1 MKSPELLKNLPTP
14 VHKVW
19 RHTLLISLIL
29 HSILLI
35 LPVPSTWETSE
46 PEEQVKVTQLPSLS
60 SSPEPSV
67 NSVEESPAT
76 TSSILSQPT
85 PFVSTFPSQS
95 TINSFDD
102 LIQPIPTL
110 SPTTIEP
117 SPSISLDLQPSP
129 SQSPSSSQNETQ
141 ATEEKN
147 TENTDQTGGSGI
159 NTNDED
165 VEDPLEKFLENFPF
179 PETAQ
184 VGSLGILSG
193 EANTS
198 ARHVQQPLG
207 QVIKYYGKELP
218 DRKYTLAPL
227 SPDESPFKVY
237 QVSQDD
243 VSQYLHLIF
252 NGEATIIFLS
262 ETQLNRAD
270 LPDLETETAEERE
283 LKETIEQILT
293 AGNYQKELSEGVKRK
308 LGDGKYNHLGTVY
321 EKATDQLGDQIESKL
336 KEKGFNPQ
344 VIPLGEDGIIYSVE
358 KNDFQG
364 FIQLIP
370 TQGES
375 GTAVISLDDF
385 SF

>member
-14 VHKVW
+14 VQIVW
-19 RHTLLISLIL
+19 RPMLLISLVL
-29 HSILLI
+29 HGIVLI
-35 LPVPSTWETSE
+35 LPVPSTWERSE

-60 SSPEPSV
+60 TSPESSV
-67 NSVEESPAT
+67 NSAEKPKAKTSPT
-76 TSSILSQPT
+76 LSQPT
-85 PFVSTFPSQS
+85 PSISASPSQPA
-95 TINSFDD
+95 INSFDYP
-102 LIQPIPTL
+102 IQPTPDL
-110 SPTTIEP
+110 SPTIEP
-117 SPSISLDLQPSP
+117 SPSISGDPQPSP
-129 SQSPSSSQNETQ
+129 SQSPSSSRNETQ

-147 TENTDQTGGSGI
+147 TENTEPIGGSGI
-159 NTNDED
+159 NTNDD
-165 VEDPLEKFLENFPF
+165 NVQDPLLKFLENFPF
-179 PETAQ
+179 PEAAQ

-193 EANTS
+193 DADTS

-218 DRKYTLAPL
+218 DRNYTLANP
-227 SPDESPFKVY
+227 SPDEPEFKVY

-243 VSQYLHLIF
+243 ISQYLHLIV
-252 NGEATIIFLS
+252 NGEDTVIFLS
-262 ETQLNRAD
+262 ETQLDRAD
-270 LPDLETETAEERE
+270 LPNLEAETAEERE
-283 LKETIEQILT
+283 LKETVEQIII
-293 AGNYQKELSEGVKRK
+293 AGKYEKDLSESVKKK

-321 EKATDQLGDQIESKL
+321 EKATEQLGDQIESKL

-370 TQGES
+370 TQDES